1 MKTIGQNTNTIK
13 SNNIRLLLNCIKH
26 KPQSRAEISKTTGL
40 SKSAVTT
47 IIKQLIDEGIVYEVG
62 AETTQMGRHPITLD
76 IVKNYKYA
84 IGILL
89 HRKRVGVC
97 IVNLKLETV
106 AEDFCN
112 VENFHTPQ
120 SALDWGYDT
129 ALKLMKNSGITPS
142 DCIGISITA
151 PGPLDY
157 KNGMILNPPNFPM
170 FWDFNVL
177 EYMQEKTD
185 YPVYLNN
192 SPVVMALYEQF
203 RQSEDIGDY
212 IYISVDHGVGSA
224 IVREGSI
231 YRGIAGYSGEI
242 GHTTVDINGEPCSC
256 GNRGCLE
263 CYITEKA
270 LINRFG
276 IESYSATAQ
285 KAAEG
290 DEESQRIID
299 YVAKLLAGGIINA
312 LNLMDLKTVIIGGE
326 LNSHHELL
334 FSKIQ
339 SLVNERS
346 IISKAHEVKVFPS
359 LREKQDISY
368 TASMAVQKFL
378 DQKSKT

>member
-1 MKTIGQNTNTIK
+1 MKTTGQNTNTIK

-84 IGILL
+84 IGVLL

-97 IVNLKLETV
+97 VTNLKLETI
-106 AEDFCN
+106 AEAFCN
-112 VENFHTPQ
+112 IENFTSPE
-120 SALDWGYDT
+120 SALDWAYTT
-129 ALKLMKNSGITPS
+129 AMKLMKDNGINTS

-157 KNGMILNPPNFPM
+157 KSGMILNPPNFPL
-170 FWDFNVL
+170 FWNFNAAD
-177 EYMQEKTD
+177 YMKSKTD

-192 SPVVMALYEQF
+192 SPVVMAVYEQF
-203 RQSEDIGDY
+203 RRSDDIGDY

-242 GHTTVDINGEPCSC
+242 GHTTVDINGELCSC

-276 IESYSATAQ
+276 IESYSATAE
-285 KAAEG
+285 KASEG
-290 DEESQRIID
+290 DSASLKVVD
-299 YVAKLLAGGIINA
+299 YVAELLAGGIINA
-312 LNLMDLKTVIIGGE
+312 VNLMDLKTVIIGGE
-326 LNSHHELL
+326 LNHHHEIL
-334 FSKIQ
+334 FEKIQ
-339 SLVNERS
+339 NLINKRS

-359 LREKQDISY
+359 LLQKGEISH
-368 TASMAVQKFL
+368 TASMAVQRFL
-378 DQKSKT
+378 DQKANT